1 MSDQEDGPVIV
12 EEPTKPDAPS
22 QAEQDQAAETEGKIL
37 RQVTFVTYEGGG
49 FKVLGPEGY
58 NPMNDLSGLLGDLE
72 YAKKWILEQWEL
84 AFLARRV
91 EVGQRLAAEARSR
104 VIPGS
109 AAPAFLRSR
118 GSH

>member
-1 MSDQEDGPVIV
+1 MSDEAVEDPRV
-12 EEPTKPDAPS
+12 PS

-49 FKVLGPEGY
+49 FKILGQDGC
-58 NPMNDLSGLLGDLE
+58 NPMNDLGGLLGDLE
-72 YAKKWILEQWEL
+72 YAKKWVLEQWEL

-91 EVGQRLAAEARSR
+91 EVSQRLASEARSR
-104 VIPGS
+104 VLPGS
-109 AAPAFLRSR
+109 AAPAFLRR